1 MNTPPDS
8 QAYTDVEASSN
19 EAVITLGM
27 LAAIETNAS
36 HSQRSLAGELGIA
49 LGLANAYLKRCVRK
63 GWVKVQQVPANRYAY
78 YLTPQGFTEKARLT
92 GDYLSA
98 SLGFFRR
105 ARQQTSELFD
115 VARRH
120 GQTRFALVGSSELA
134 EIVAM
139 GALESDVMLVGI
151 LDARRAGGRLAGLPI
166 LSDPLQ
172 LPAFDAAIITDVSD
186 PYGAYATAVAAFG
199 QHRVL
204 VLDLLKINTA
214 ALHPD
219 RTS

>member
-1 MNTPPDS
+1 MNDILDS
-8 QAYTDVEASSN
+8 HADDKVAPSSN

-105 ARQQTSELFD
+105 ARQQASELFEA
-115 VARRH
+115 ARRQ

-139 GALESDVMLVGI
+139 GALESDVTLVGI

-186 PYGAYATAVAAFG
+186 PYGAYAKAVAAFG
-199 QHRVL
+199 PSRVL

-214 ALHPD
+214 ARYPD
-219 RTS
+219 ETS